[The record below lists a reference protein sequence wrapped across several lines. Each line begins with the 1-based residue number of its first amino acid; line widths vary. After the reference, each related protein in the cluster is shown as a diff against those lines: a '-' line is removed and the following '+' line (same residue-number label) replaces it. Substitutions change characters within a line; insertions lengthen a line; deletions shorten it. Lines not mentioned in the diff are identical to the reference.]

1 VDGFVPALFESLHEN
16 RLTFAG
22 MLVKEM
28 NGPISLIHDNSVSSA
43 CGGLVILSGATMS
56 GGEIDSLRSRLLTR
70 GLTLPTPP
78 AQFIVGAAT
87 YNKTFLLYANSIT
100 QPAQLCFE
108 PFFLVAPTAKH
119 LFCL

>member
-1 VDGFVPALFESLHEN
+1 MPALFESLHEN

-28 NGPISLIHDNSVSSA
+28 NGHISLIYDNFSA
-43 CGGLVILSGATMS
+43 SPSNVPA
-56 GGEIDSLRSRLLTR
+56 GEIDSLRSRLLTR

-78 AQFIVGAAT
+78 AQFVAGVAACS
-87 YNKTFLLYANSIT
+87 KTFLLYANSIT

-108 PFFLVAPTAKH
+108 PFFLVAPAAKH